1 MISMLINMA
10 LRAEWAVL
18 GIVLFILHHFFPK
31 IPVWV
36 GFAAFAL
43 WVIHAFL
50 ITILFFAANKA
61 GSHQEPVKE
70 NKNPYSVGANKAVT
84 PPVEAAVSVET
95 NAEEHIDPHMCPC
108 CNKYRFDE
116 IGKYEVCPI
125 CGWEDDPTQRADASY
140 VGGANHE
147 SLDEARINYKNREES
162 AK

>member
-1 MISMLINMA
+1 MISLLINMA

-36 GFAAFAL
+36 GFVAFAI
-43 WVIHAFL
+43 WFIHAFL

-61 GSHQEPVKE
+61 GNHPEPVRE
-70 NKNPYSVGANKAVT
+70 NKNPYSVGAEKPVT
-84 PPVEAAVSVET
+84 PPVESAAVSEPNT
-95 NAEEHIDPHMCPC
+95 AERVDPHMCPC

-140 VGGANHE
+140 TGGANHE
-147 SLDEARINYKNREES
+147 SLNEARINFKNREES